1 MVYDVIMSICM
12 NISLLIVL
20 ALMLTKIEFVKVLLL
35 NGEEEERN
43 DRKTGTRKVRNQLVL
58 GGIFGIFCV
67 ISDYIGIQVEGAL
80 PNAA

>member
-1 MVYDVIMSICM
+1 M
-12 NISLLIVL
+12 
-20 ALMLTKIEFVKVLLL
+20 

-67 ISDYIGIQVEGAL
+67 ISDYIGIQVEGRFPMPA
-80 PNAA
+80 